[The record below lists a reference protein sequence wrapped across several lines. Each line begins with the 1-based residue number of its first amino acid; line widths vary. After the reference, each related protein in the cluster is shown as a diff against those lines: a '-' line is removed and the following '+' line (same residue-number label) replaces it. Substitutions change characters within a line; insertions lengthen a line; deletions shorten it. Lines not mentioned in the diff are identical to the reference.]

1 MLNQRPLTADPPSVR
16 QSAPGTLRVAEL
28 DPGGDPRWASLVAGH
43 PDGLIYQHPAW
54 LVTLAREYG
63 RQPLVLGCEDEGGKL
78 HGVLPLLSTRGL
90 PFQRDDHLAGRR
102 LSSLPRTPAAGPL
115 AVSNEA
121 REALIK
127 AAVARVRTQPG
138 MQLQLKVTSPA
149 LDGMVDG
156 MVRMPWRLSYAL
168 TLTEDPHEL
177 RFGDGRTHRRN
188 IWAANKARRLGVRVR
203 PAETE
208 AELRAWYRLY
218 LETMRGL
225 AVPARSYRFF
235 RAAWDVLQPLGF
247 MRLLLAEQPAD
258 GGTRLLAGS
267 VFLMFG
273 QTVHYAFTGWQR
285 AYHSLRANDLIH
297 WQAIQDACRQGF
309 RRYDF
314 GEVAGHQQSLAAF
327 KSKWGSSATQ
337 LYRYHFPSPG
347 PVGSAGSDDGRLH
360 GLAMAAWRRLPLRAT
375 AILGDR
381 LYRYL

>member
-1 MLNQRPLTADPPSVR
+1 MLNRKPPTADPPSVPHGATGR
-16 QSAPGTLRVAEL
+16 LHVAEL

-43 PDGLIYQHPAW
+43 PQGLIYHHPAW
-54 LVTLAREYG
+54 LATLGREYG
-63 RQPLVLGCEDEGGKL
+63 RRPLVLGCEDDGGRL

-90 PFQRDDHLAGRR
+90 PFRRGGHLVGRR

-115 AVSNEA
+115 AVSDEA
-121 REALIK
+121 REALIT
-127 AAVARVRTQPG
+127 AAVARVRAQPG
-138 MQLQLKVTSPA
+138 IQLQLKLTSPA
-149 LDGMVDG
+149 LDGMMDG
-156 MVRMPWRLSYAL
+156 LVGIRWRLSYEL
-168 TLTEDPHEL
+168 TLTEDPDEL

-188 IWAANKARRLGVRVR
+188 TWAVNKARRLGVRVR

-235 RAAWDVLQPLGF
+235 QAAWDVLRPLGF

-273 QTVHYAFTGWQR
+273 QTVHYAFTGWHR
-285 AYHSLRANDLIH
+285 ADHSLRANDLIH

-314 GEVAGHQQSLAAF
+314 GEVAGNQQSLAAF

-347 PVGSAGSDDGRLH
+347 PAESAGSDNGRLH
-360 GLAMAAWRRLPLRAT
+360 GLAMATWRRLPLRAT
-375 AILGDR
+375 AIVGDR
-381 LYRYL
+381 IYQYL